1 MLLRAHALLGAAGAR
16 LSCGDVEEGL
26 KQFERARIG
35 IGRRVIERA
44 RHLGAF
50 LQATKTQE
58 EQARAG
64 RHSTDDAVIKETAVL
79 DFLYA

>member
-1 MLLRAHALLGAAGAR
+1 
-16 LSCGDVEEGL
+16 
-26 KQFERARIG
+26 
-35 IGRRVIERA
+35 
-44 RHLGAF
+44 